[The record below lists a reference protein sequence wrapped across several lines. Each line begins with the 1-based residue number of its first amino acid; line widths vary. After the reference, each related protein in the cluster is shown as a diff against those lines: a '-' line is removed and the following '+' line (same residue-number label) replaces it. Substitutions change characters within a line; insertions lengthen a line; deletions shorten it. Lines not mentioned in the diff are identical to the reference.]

1 MNIGMG
7 TLLKRT
13 GGVAALGGAGLFA
26 LSIAASPAMA
36 AGNPNFDGVIAAA
49 TPTGFPVSP
58 ASLDASAGPATVNFD
73 TLVSNLTSSE
83 QTTPLNFSAD
93 HIVTYKGANV
103 ADGQPGKPGITFN
116 GPVGT
121 VQQELSGRQ
130 SFTLTLSASEKN
142 HKLALTR
149 TISACGYYQLDVW
162 AVETAP
168 NAPRDRETLA
178 SGFIR
183 VLGCGVQPTPTPS
196 PTSSVQGISTG
207 VGGGVHGVTS
217 PSTGADLVGPG
228 AGGLALVTLGL
239 GLVAA
244 GARRKG
250 VERITTDNW
259 HLRPAPPSAARGWTS
274 GTRGWARGASGWRL
288 RDIPECSG
296 ERSGHPLT

>member
-1 MNIGMG
+1 MNMGMR

-36 AGNPNFDGVIAAA
+36 AGNPNFDGVMAAA
-49 TPTGFPVSP
+49 TPTGFPSSPVSM
-58 ASLDASAGPATVNFD
+58 DASAGPVTVNFN
-73 TLVSNLTSSE
+73 TLVSNLTSAK

-93 HIVTYKGANV
+93 HIVTYKGVNI
-103 ADGQPGKPGITFN
+103 ADGQPGKAGITFN
-116 GPVGT
+116 SPIGT
-121 VQQELSGRQ
+121 SQEEIAGRQ

-142 HKLALTR
+142 HKLSLTR

-168 NAPRDRETLA
+168 NALRDRETLA

-183 VLGCGVQPTPTPS
+183 ILGCGVQPTPTPS
-196 PTSSVQGISTG
+196 PTSSVPEISTG

-288 RDIPECSG
+288 RDIPERSG